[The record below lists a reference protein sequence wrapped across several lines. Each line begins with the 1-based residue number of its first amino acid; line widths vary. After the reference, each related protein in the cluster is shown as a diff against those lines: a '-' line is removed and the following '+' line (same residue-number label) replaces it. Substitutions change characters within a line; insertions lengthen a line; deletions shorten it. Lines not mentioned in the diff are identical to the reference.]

1 MIKFLRHLVVDDFLL
16 KLFSLALA
24 LLFWLTVSFAIQQRE
39 GSVRPPLALTA
50 EVRTFFNLP
59 VLVMSSAADVRHFKV
74 SPNQIEVTVQGDPR
88 LLQKLQ
94 SKDIHVTVDLTGIE
108 SAQSL
113 RKRIEV
119 STPAGVTH
127 VAVLPPEVQVLI
139 PSTPPV
145 R

>member
-1 MIKFLRHLVVDDFLL
+1 MIKFLRHVVVDDFLL

-24 LLFWLTVSFAIQQRE
+24 LLFWLTVSFAIRQRE
-39 GSVRPPLALTA
+39 GSARPSTPLAT

-59 VLVMSSAADVRHFKV
+59 VVVMSSAADARLFKV
-74 SPNQIEVTVQGDPR
+74 SPGQVEITVQGDPR
-88 LLQKLQ
+88 VLQKLQ